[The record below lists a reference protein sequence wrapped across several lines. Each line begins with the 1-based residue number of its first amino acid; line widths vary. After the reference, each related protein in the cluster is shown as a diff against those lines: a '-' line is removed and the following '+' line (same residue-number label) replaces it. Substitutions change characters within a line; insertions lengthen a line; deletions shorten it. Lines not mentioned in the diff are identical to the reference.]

1 MKKKNILSILTVYF
15 VTLILLIAGILS
27 VVFAIIQYRTNKEV
41 AIDNLKSTCISAGEN
56 IDLQIN
62 QLDTVVLGAINAS
75 DLTDSLKEYS
85 HTNPNSYQHLL
96 LRQHLSS
103 LLTSLKGFDYT
114 IRQLNIYSIDGVGVG
129 VGDYIGEIENYQG
142 EEWYEK
148 TLEQAGRKYIPA
160 ADDQEGYFSI
170 YRAYYDSY
178 HRLSGIVEGRKYF
191 SEVFHSAADSL
202 SQYDATVIIYD
213 ENGNVVYPAGVN
225 ETETFSYNEY
235 YSQEPVEILND
246 KTGKKEMVSY
256 YNMNHSKF
264 MLVMAVETSSFMR
277 PIISALFPIVIIFIC
292 ASLAGSLLAFYI
304 SKSLSTPIQKIYAFL
319 SLKGLFHNARL
330 NMKPTGILEVDQL
343 TESINEYLEKSE
355 EQTKKIVTLHEQEI
369 QAQMLALQSQMNPHF
384 LYNSLAS
391 IAEMAREGH
400 TDQVKTMTVNISQI
414 LRYIS
419 SNKEQVTTIEEELEL
434 CDMYLECMKLR
445 FADDL
450 VYEFEVDDEM
460 LECMIPK
467 LCIQLLV
474 ENAIK
479 SVTTQSPPWKI
490 KVYGYIEG
498 DNWYIE
504 VQDNGPGW
512 DKEVDKKLRAQMDR
526 ILETR
531 TLPSLKIEGM
541 GVLNIFIRFYLLDGI
556 TFLFDFGDRP
566 EGGAFVKV
574 GRRLPQKGKSAD
586 NKKTEEPS
594 TNREES

>member
-15 VTLILLIAGILS
+15 VSLILLIAGILS
-27 VVFAIIQYRTNKEV
+27 IVFAMLQYRTNKEA

-56 IDLQIN
+56 IDLQYN

-75 DLTDSLKEYS
+75 DLTDTMEEYS
-85 HTNPNSYQHLL
+85 VTDIKSYDHMV
-96 LRQHLSS
+96 LRQRLSS
-103 LLTSLKGFDYT
+103 LLTALKGFDYT

-129 VGDYIGEIENYQG
+129 VGDYIGEFEDYTN
-142 EEWYEK
+142 EDWYRE
-148 TLEQAGRKYIPA
+148 TLEQAGRKYIPPVENQ
-160 ADDQEGYFSI
+160 DGYFSI
-170 YRAYYDSY
+170 FRAYYDSY
-178 HRLSGIVEGRKYF
+178 HRLRGIVEGRKYYD
-191 SEVFHSAADSL
+191 EIFHSAADPL
-202 SQYDATVIIYD
+202 PKYDATVIIYD
-213 ENGNVVYPAGVN
+213 ENGKVIYPAATDN
-225 ETETFSYNEY
+225 AEIFPYNEH
-235 YSQEPVEILND
+235 YSQEPVEIQNTV
-246 KTGKKEMVSY
+246 TGKKEIVSY
-256 YNMNHSKF
+256 YNMEHSGF
-264 MLVMAVETSSFMR
+264 MLVMAVETSSFLR
-277 PIISALFPIVIIFIC
+277 PIIGALLPIAIVFIC
-292 ASLAGSLLAFYI
+292 ASLAGSFLAFYI

-343 TESINEYLEKSE
+343 TDSINEYLEKSQ
-355 EQTKKIVTLHEQEI
+355 EQTQKIVTLHEQEV

-384 LYNSLAS
+384 LYNSLAF
-391 IAEMAREGH
+391 IAEMAREGQS
-400 TDQVKTMTVNISQI
+400 DQVKIMTENISQI

-419 SNKEQVTTIEEELEL
+419 SNREQVTTIEEELEL

-445 FADDL
+445 FGDDL
-450 VYEFEVDDEM
+450 VYEFEIEDEM
-460 LECMIPK
+460 LEYMIPK

-479 SVTTQSPPWKI
+479 SVTTQSPIWKI
-490 KVYGYIEG
+490 RVYGYTDG

-512 DKEVDKKLRAQMDR
+512 NPEVDKKLRSQMDE

-556 TFLFDFGDRP
+556 TFLFDFGNRT

-574 GRRLPQKGKSAD
+574 GRKIPSAQKQNDAYVM
-586 NKKTEEPS
+586 
-594 TNREES
+594 